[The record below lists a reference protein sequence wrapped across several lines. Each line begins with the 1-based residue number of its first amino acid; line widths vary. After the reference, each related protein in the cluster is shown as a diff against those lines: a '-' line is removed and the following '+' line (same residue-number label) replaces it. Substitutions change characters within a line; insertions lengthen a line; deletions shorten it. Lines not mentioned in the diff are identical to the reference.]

1 MIPAFSSSNTCSFI
15 ASCLMSPRCRL
26 ACTTGFASS
35 ETFSRCS
42 AICRGT
48 PTISAG
54 VQANTS
60 MLSCSNF
67 FSAARVRSDIA
78 GPRVTVCSGY
88 ALFNT
93 HFSASMRG
101 AGLLAFA
108 GRISSVAST
117 SLLAYIKAMPV
128 LVGKPM
134 AECGAEQIMLKSPCD
149 SLPRRMSCLECAGST
164 MNVTSSV
171 FEFLPSESN
180 TGNDICPR
188 GKTASLQ
195 KPVSG

>member
-1 MIPAFSSSNTCSFI
+1 MIHAFSSSSTCSFMT
-15 ASCLMSPRCRL
+15 SCFMSPKCRL

-35 ETFSRCS
+35 ETFRRCS
-42 AICRGT
+42 AMCRGT

-60 MLSCSNF
+60 MFSCSNF
-67 FSAARVRSDIA
+67 LSAARVKSDMA

-93 HFSASMRG
+93 HFSASVHG

-108 GRISSVAST
+108 GLISSVAKT
-117 SLLAYIKAMPV
+117 SLLAYISAMPV
-128 LVGKPM
+128 SVGNPT
-134 AECGAEQIMLKSPCD
+134 AECGAEQIILKSPWD

-164 MNVTSSV
+164 MNVTSLV
-171 FEFLPSESN
+171 LEFLPSESN
-180 TGNDICPR
+180 TGKDICPK